1 MATYAV
7 VADFEGL
14 IAGWVTTDAA
24 ALEALLKRAE
34 RDIDSYLGIPVT
46 IAGGPRIE
54 PLLLSAGQREALKRA
69 TCWQAHYRFL
79 QGEEF
84 FVRDQHESV
93 TGPDFGTRGTLSR
106 ISPAAEA
113 ELAGTGLSQVW
124 RTVTPPAVVPQ
135 II

>member
-14 IAGWVTTDAA
+14 IAGWVTTDAV

-34 RDIDSYLGIPVT
+34 RDIDAYLGVPVT

-69 TCWQAHYRFL
+69 TCWQAWYREKM
-79 QGEEF
+79 GEQF
-84 FVRDQHESV
+84 MVSDQHQFV
-93 TGPDFGTRGTLSR
+93 TGPDFSSRGTLSR

-113 ELAGTGLSQVW
+113 ELAGSGLSRQW
-124 RTVTPPAVVPQ
+124 RTVSPP